1 MLKEWYNRKQDAEMA
16 RCFCLVGDI
25 DYLSSQYENAQTQ
38 HNEQSDQV
46 YTDMEPES
54 QPITV
59 QNMESMIPNCKQ
71 SQDWHDIPIHDLS
84 HNKQQD
90 VHVVFRKRASA
101 ITDVPGRTHLVSHI
115 IEKTT
120 DKPVPQK
127 IYRTPQVLRDKIKKE
142 LDAMLELGIIE
153 RANSPYASPITIV
166 RKPGSDDIRICSD
179 MRALNKVCVFD
190 PY

>member
-1 MLKEWYNRKQDAEMA
+1 
-16 RCFCLVGDI
+16 
-25 DYLSSQYENAQTQ
+25 
-38 HNEQSDQV
+38 
-46 YTDMEPES
+46 
-54 QPITV
+54 
-59 QNMESMIPNCKQ
+59 MIPNYKQ

-84 HNKQQD
+84 HDKQQD
-90 VHVVFRKRASA
+90 VQVVFHKRASA
-101 ITDVPGRTHLVSHI
+101 ITDVPGRTHLVSLI

-127 IYRTPQVLRDKIKKE
+127 IYRTPRDKIKKE

-190 PY
+190 PYEMPRIDDILDQVAGAPFISTLDLTKGFYQVPLDPKSRPTRHL